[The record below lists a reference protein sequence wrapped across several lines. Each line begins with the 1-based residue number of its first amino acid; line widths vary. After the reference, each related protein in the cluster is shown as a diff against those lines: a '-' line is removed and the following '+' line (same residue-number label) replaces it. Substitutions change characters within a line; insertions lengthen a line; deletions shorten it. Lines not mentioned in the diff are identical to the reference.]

1 LALHD
6 DLTVALTPA
15 DIALEVRAGDLALQ
29 VPSGP
34 DNLVVRALRRPARRV
49 RGGGDGGA
57 YAPSAEESE
66 EAPVRGMVVMEMRT
80 HGFLRI
86 SDADGTREE
95 PLPDS
100 PLAAGEFPMGLWV
113 AADHTVFAVGKQYTG
128 QPGPDDGVVWRRAP
142 GGGWSTAHRAR
153 GRVFGAIAGR
163 SSDEVVVGGIGGI
176 ACFDGATWRETKLPY
191 PMMWKVWRE
200 ADEIVAQAWDGSAAF
215 TVRGGVVTGCA
226 PRGVPEFDRYTC
238 TVEGTQYFV
247 FDRSEEVGERS
258 LSASEE
264 REIRGEMAEVQRIVA
279 ASERRG

>member
-1 LALHD
+1 MPSS
-6 DLTVALTPA
+6 VW
-15 DIALEVRAGDLALQ
+15 IALFLILG
-29 VPSGP
+29 STW
-34 DNLVVRALRRPARRV
+34 LVVRALRRPARRV

-113 AADHTVFAVGKQYTG
+113 APDHTVFAVGKQYTG
-128 QPGPDDGVVWRRAP
+128 QPGPDDGAVWRREP
-142 GGGWSTAHRAR
+142 DGRWSTTHRTR

-163 SSDEVVVGGIGGI
+163 SSDDVVVGGIGGI
-176 ACFDGATWRETKLPY
+176 ACFDGQAWRETKLPY